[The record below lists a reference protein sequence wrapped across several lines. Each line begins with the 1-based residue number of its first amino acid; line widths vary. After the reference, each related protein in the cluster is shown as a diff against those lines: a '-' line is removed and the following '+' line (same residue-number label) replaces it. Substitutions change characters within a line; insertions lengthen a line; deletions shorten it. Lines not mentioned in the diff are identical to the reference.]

1 MDVCAW
7 CWKLFDDEE
16 LVNGVCFWCL
26 YKKRPSETSGWKLSS
41 FNDGFARN
49 RRVN

>member
-26 YKKRPSETSGWKLSS
+26 YKKRPSETS
-41 FNDGFARN
+41 DGSYQASTMDPQETGA
-49 RRVN
+49 